1 MEKALSDLQEDMA
14 HIRTG
19 RANISLLDGVRVDYY
34 GSPVPLNQ
42 VAQLHVPE
50 PAMITLQPWEP
61 SMIAAIEKAI
71 RSADLGLNPGND
83 GKLIRVPVPALTEER
98 RRELAKKLSHVAE
111 EHRVALRNI
120 RRDSNEHL
128 KKLLKEKAISE
139 DEERQALDV
148 GSEADRRPHHEDRH
162 ARQGQGK
169 RHPRSEVVQPRHM
182 PHCGAGCQPA
192 AWLLTPPALR
202 FC

>member
-1 MEKALSDLQEDMA
+1 MSKQEQPIAAPSGTFKSVKEIELEARKRMEKALSDLQEDMA

-50 PAMITLQPWEP
+50 PSMITLQPWEP
-61 SMIAAIEKAI
+61 SMIGAIEKAI

-120 RRDSNEHL
+120 RRDSNDHL

-148 GSEADRRPHHEDRH
+148 VQKLTDGNITKIDTLAKAKEKDIL
-162 ARQGQGK
+162 
-169 RHPRSEVVQPRHM
+169 EVK
-182 PHCGAGCQPA
+182 
-192 AWLLTPPALR
+192 
-202 FC
+202 

>member
-1 MEKALSDLQEDMA
+1 MSKQEQPAATPSGTFKTVKEIEAEARRRMEKALNDLQEGLA

-34 GSPVPLNQ
+34 GSLVPLNQ

-50 PAMITLQPWEP
+50 PGMITLQPWEP
-61 SMIAAIEKAI
+61 SMVPVIEKAI
-71 RSADLGLNPGND
+71 RSSDLGLNPGND

-111 EHRVALRNI
+111 EHRVGLRNI
-120 RRDSNEHL
+120 RRDSNDHL
-128 KKLLKEKAISE
+128 KKLMKEKAISE

-148 GSEADRRPHHEDRH
+148 VQKLTDGNIGKIDTL
-162 ARQGQGK
+162 ARAK
-169 RHPRSEVVQPRHM
+169 EKDILEVK
-182 PHCGAGCQPA
+182 
-192 AWLLTPPALR
+192 
-202 FC
+202 

>member
-1 MEKALSDLQEDMA
+1 MSKQEQPTATPSGTFKTVKEIESEARRRMEKVLSDLQEDMG

-19 RANISLLDGVRVDYY
+19 RANISLLDSVRVDYY

-120 RRDSNEHL
+120 RRDSNDHL
-128 KKLLKEKAISE
+128 KKLFKEKAISE

-148 GSEADRRPHHEDRH
+148 VQKMTDGNITKIDTLAKAKEKDIL
-162 ARQGQGK
+162 
-169 RHPRSEVVQPRHM
+169 EVK
-182 PHCGAGCQPA
+182 
-192 AWLLTPPALR
+192 
-202 FC
+202 